1 MHEASIAHSIVE
13 TVLRE
18 LEGRKASRVLT
29 VKTVVGGLTHIEPEN
44 LKFWYDEFV
53 KDTRLAGSRLAVEK
67 RPVAVRC
74 KRCGREFQVVES
86 SFVCPDC
93 QVADVQ
99 MTSGDE
105 LVLESIEVEQ

>member
-1 MHEASIAHSIVE
+1 MHEVSIAQSVVE

-18 LEGRKASRVLT
+18 VEGRGWPKVVS

-53 KDTRLAGSRLAVEK
+53 KDTPLAGSRLEVEK
-67 RPVAVRC
+67 RPVTVSCRQC
-74 KRCGREFQVVES
+74 EREFEVVGV
-86 SFVCPDC
+86 SFVCPHC
-93 QVADVQ
+93 NVADVR

-105 LVLESIEVEQ
+105 LILESIEVEG